1 MKFGTRLLSC
11 ASALVLLGGCATIDS
26 TISVA
31 HAKPIAATHLSSAHD
46 VSVEAVRTPATAG
59 TDRQGVKKNGY
70 GHDSASIFTE
80 PKPDQIVQ
88 LALASELTRAG
99 FNVGK
104 DSPNAIR
111 VEIQQFFAE
120 PEVGAFAGDVYA
132 VVDATVWVALE
143 PNKLKRRFVGIG
155 KVTTLVWA
163 DDSYKTAFEFA
174 LQDFLG
180 KCVPELVRLFDAPR
194 AKRDAPGSL

>member
-1 MKFGTRLLSC
+1 MRLATRLSSY
-11 ASALVLLGGCATIDS
+11 ASALALLGGCATIDS
-26 TISVA
+26 TIPVA
-31 HAKPIAATHLSSAHD
+31 HAKPIAATHLSAARD

-80 PKPDQIVQ
+80 PKPDKIVQ
-88 LALASELTRAG
+88 LALAEELSRAG
-99 FNVGK
+99 FNIGK

-120 PEVGAFAGDVYA
+120 PEVGAFAGDVFA
-132 VVDATVWVALE
+132 IVDATVLVGLE
-143 PNKLKRRFVGIG
+143 PNKLKRRFMGIG

-163 DDSYKTAFEFA
+163 DDSYKTAFELA

-180 KCVPELVRLFDAPR
+180 KCVPEIVHLFDAPP
-194 AKRDAPGSL
+194 AKRDSSESL